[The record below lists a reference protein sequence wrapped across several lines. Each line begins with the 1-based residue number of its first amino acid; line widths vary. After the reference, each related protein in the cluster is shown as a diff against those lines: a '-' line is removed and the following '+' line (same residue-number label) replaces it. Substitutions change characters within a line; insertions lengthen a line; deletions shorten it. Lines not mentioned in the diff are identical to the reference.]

1 MGVEMGRI
9 WRKSKLV
16 LATAFAFAVS
26 SIPACGTMGGGGM
39 KYLWEP
45 AEAPYYLTI

>member
-1 MGVEMGRI
+1 MRRMLR
-9 WRKSKLV
+9 RSRALV
-16 LATAFAFAVS
+16 ATILAFAVG

-45 AEAPYYLTI
+45 AEAPYHLTT